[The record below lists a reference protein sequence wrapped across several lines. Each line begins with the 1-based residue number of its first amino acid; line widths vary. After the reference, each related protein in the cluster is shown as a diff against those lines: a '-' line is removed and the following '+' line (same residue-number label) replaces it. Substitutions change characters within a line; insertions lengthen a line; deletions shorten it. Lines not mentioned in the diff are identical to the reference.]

1 MKFPSGL
8 VVRSQSVPKGFDPLQ
23 ASEQELVKY
32 GFPPRPKDPRLLSP
46 WEKLMRSLASSTF
59 IESQFFRTHRRHLP
73 VIRSGKD
80 TSKNWSGGVVFLPS
94 SAPAGA
100 KCFIVTGRWTV
111 PTPLP
116 ATAGSQIFLCSPW
129 VGIDGDKSGDVLQAG
144 VDCEAQNTSSGIATD
159 ILPWFEWFPE
169 NEIQITN
176 LPVSAGDL
184 FFCLIVSTSST
195 GANVILSNM
204 TTNLTTALEVTAPT
218 GTTLVGNC
226 AEWIVE
232 LPEAPD
238 VQLANYGSVTFLEA
252 YSGTNLAGSDAVR
265 DPSEGDAVNMIG
277 GDGKVISTG
286 NVGHLQVTC
295 SFV

>member
-1 MKFPSGL
+1 MGINLATYCRRELIAKHKTQVRASRRIFYRGL
-8 VVRSQSVPKGFDPLQ
+8 
-23 ASEQELVKY
+23 
-32 GFPPRPKDPRLLSP
+32 
-46 WEKLMRSLASSTF
+46 
-59 IESQFFRTHRRHLP
+59 
-73 VIRSGKD
+73 
-80 TSKNWSGGVVFLPS
+80 
-94 SAPAGA
+94 
-100 KCFIVTGRWTV
+100 
-111 PTPLP
+111 
-116 ATAGSQIFLCSPW
+116 
-129 VGIDGDKSGDVLQAG
+129 
-144 VDCEAQNTSSGIATD
+144 
-159 ILPWFEWFPE
+159 WFPE